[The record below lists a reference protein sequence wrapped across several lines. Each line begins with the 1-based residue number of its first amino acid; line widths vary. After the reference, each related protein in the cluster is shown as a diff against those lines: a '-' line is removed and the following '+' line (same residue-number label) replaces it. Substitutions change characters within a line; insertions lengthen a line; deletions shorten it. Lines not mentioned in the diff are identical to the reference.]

1 MAACNT
7 MLAALHYGRLG
18 LSVLPVW
25 HPSGNACACPQGKDC
40 HSPAKHPL
48 LAEWQKKASTDTD
61 VILEWWKRWPS
72 ANVGV
77 VLGPHRL
84 LVDADKDKG
93 GLSTLAELER
103 AHGPL
108 SEEWSAVSGG
118 GGRHHVLAL
127 PADKNVKSRAERL
140 GAGLDIRSGDAYF
153 LVAPSQH
160 VSGGRYNWLH
170 RPMEGE
176 PPPAPPWLLELLDQ
190 ASSAPSR
197 EQQPERHVG
206 DPGKRTPK
214 GQRHLALVRFARRVR
229 AACKTY
235 EEFEAALIGWGAE
248 QCDPPISREEAI
260 RQARDLFDRFAPNT
274 GSIILTNAA
283 DINPEPI
290 TWLWPG
296 RIARGK
302 LSLLAGHPGVGKSQL
317 ALGMAATLS
326 RGWNWPDGAPGCF
339 GDTLILSAEDD
350 PADTIIPRLMAN
362 GANLDLVHVVDG
374 VRAGYT
380 PQGREVRRELCLADD
395 IDKLSAALEGIP
407 NAALVVID
415 PLGAFLGD
423 ADSHRDAS
431 VRGLLTP
438 LATLASDHRVAVLA
452 IAHLNKAAHTEALSR
467 ITGSIAF
474 TAAARSAW
482 LVGKDPDDDAR
493 RLFVPLKNNLGSD
506 QTGLAFE
513 LKPTSVSTS
522 AGELPT
528 SALRWFHE
536 EIATNAA
543 EVLAAG
549 GAAGRGEALKGAES
563 FLSELLAEGPLPSSE
578 VRREAAETRISWR
591 TLTRAK
597 DNLGVIASRDKF
609 GSGGRWFWTL
619 PKGAN
624 SPKEANNE
632 NLASLAK
639 NGPFPLKNAKDA
651 KTTEWAPLEGRL
663 ASLGDPTG
671 PESDQGRPESGGW
684 DDLEI

>member
-48 LAEWQKKASTDTD
+48 LAEWQKKASSDTD

-127 PADKNVKSRAERL
+127 PAGKNVKSRAERL

-170 RPMEGE
+170 RPMQGE
-176 PPPAPPWLLELLDQ
+176 PPPAPGWLLELLADKKPT
-190 ASSAPSR
+190 APGR
-197 EQQPERHVG
+197 EHEQPAKPGGLIGV
-206 DPGKRTPK
+206 GKR
-214 GQRHLALVRFARRVR
+214 HEALIGFARRIR
-229 AACKTY
+229 PACKSY
-235 EEFEAALIGWGAE
+235 SEFEAALKGWGADRCQPSME
-248 QCDPPISREEAI
+248 PDECI
-260 RQARDLFDRFAPNT
+260 RQAKDLYPRLATVT
-274 GSIILTNAA
+274 GAIMVRRA
-283 DINPEPI
+283 DDIEPKPI
-290 TWLWPG
+290 EWLWPG

-317 ALGMAATLS
+317 ALAMAATVS
-326 RGWNWPDGAPGCF
+326 RGFDWPDGSACAPGSA
-339 GDTLILSAEDD
+339 LILSAEDG
-350 PADTIIPRLMAN
+350 AGDTIVPRLMAN
-362 GANLDLVHVVDG
+362 GAELSRVHVIDG
-374 VRAGYT
+374 VREGVTGA
-380 PQGREVRRELCLADD
+380 GREVRRELCLPDD
-395 IDKLSAALEGIP
+395 IDRLGAALKGIP
-407 NAALVVID
+407 EAALVIVD
-415 PLGAFLGD
+415 PISAYLGSL
-423 ADSHRDAS
+423 DSHRNS
-431 VRGLLTP
+431 EVRGLLS
-438 LATLASDHRVAVLA
+438 LLSTLAAEHNLAVVA
-452 IAHLNKAAHTEALSR
+452 ISHLNKNTAGDALSR
-467 ITGSIAF
+467 VTGSLAF
-474 TAAARSAW
+474 VAAALSAW
-482 LVGKDPDDDAR
+482 LVGKDSHGGAR
-493 RLFVPLKNNLGSD
+493 RLFVPLKNNLSRD
-506 QTGLAFE
+506 QAGLAFE
-513 LKPTSVSTS
+513 FSPTTIGTKSG
-522 AGELPT
+522 ARLPT
-528 SALRWFHE
+528 TALLWLE
-536 EIATNAA
+536 GEVTTTADEI
-543 EVLAAG
+543 LAG
-549 GAAGRGEALKGAES
+549 SGAGRESGNLAEAEE
-563 FLSELLAEGPLPSSE
+563 FLSDVLAEGRLPSSE

-597 DNLGVIASRDKF
+597 DNLGVTASRDKF

-619 PKGAN
+619 PKDAN

-651 KTTEWAPLEGRL
+651 KTTEWA
-663 ASLGDPTG
+663 SLGDPTG